1 MKHLVR
7 QRSCFRGFVL
17 LIAVVSLAITP
28 APSTA
33 DEVSGDWSGSVEL
46 RGGYYWETSTRVVAP
61 SVHVALESP
70 SGVRIDADYL
80 VDSITSAS
88 QAAGTLVDVGF
99 TEIRHDAGA
108 GLGYEFDLGDAQLD
122 VNAHIRFSYEP
133 DYFSQ
138 GLFTGAA
145 LSLNQRNTILRF
157 GMAFVQDDIRQVL
170 RGDMRTDPTGRN
182 LSDRGEV
189 GELLAL
195 VGNVGFEQ
203 LLSPQISLQLGY
215 DLGRLSGYLSNAY
228 RMVSVQGVL
237 TSEAHPELR
246 LRHTLHGRLA
256 MYARSLRSAFHFM
269 VRGYVDSWDIMA
281 VSPEIRWYQELGSFV
296 NLRTRYRYY
305 EQSASFFGE
314 SLSSYTDRDTYVT
327 ADPKMT
333 AFHSHLLGFQLRLQA
348 SFLRGTSLDWFRDA
362 SLNFGFEYIWNTNR
376 YGNGVISQASLR
388 LPF

>member
-1 MKHLVR
+1 MLLVLFL
-7 QRSCFRGFVL
+7 S
-17 LIAVVSLAITP
+17 S
-28 APSTA
+28 PSAA

-61 SVHVALESP
+61 SVHLGLESP
-70 SGVRIDADYL
+70 NGVRINADYL

-99 TEIRHDAGA
+99 TEIRHDASA
-108 GLGYEFDLGDAQLD
+108 GIGYEFDLGEAHLD
-122 VNAHIRFSYEP
+122 VSANARFSYEP
-133 DYFSQ
+133 DYFSK

-157 GMAFVQDDIRQVL
+157 GLAVVQDDIRQVF
-170 RGDMRTDPTGRN
+170 RGDMATDPEGRN

-189 GELLAL
+189 GELFAL

-203 LLSPQISLQLGY
+203 ILSQNVSVQLGY

-237 TSEAHPELR
+237 RPEQHPELR

-256 MYARSLRSAFHFM
+256 MYARPMRAAFHLLF
-269 VRGYVDSWDIMA
+269 RGYVDSWDVRA
-281 VSPEIRWYQELGSFV
+281 VSPEVRWYQELGSFAH
-296 NLRTRYRYY
+296 LRTRYRYY

-314 SLSSYTDRDTYVT
+314 DLTAYGESDTFVT

-333 AFHSHLLGFQLRLQA
+333 AFHSHLLGIQVRLAA
-348 SFLRGTSLDWFRDA
+348 SFLDNTSLHWFHRA

-376 YGNGVISQASLR
+376 YGNGVISQASVE